1 LKTFDP
7 MQHSATHKDA
17 SHQLI
22 GPFTQLLT
30 MEGLPDKGPLSD
42 SQIPIIENAGILV
55 KNGQIKKV
63 GDIDMLRGEARNLR
77 AGIHE
82 IQGPAIALPGLIDA
96 HTHSCFAGSRAR
108 DYALRNSGSTYL
120 EIAEAGGGIWDT
132 VEHTRNATQQALQA
146 LLLERIEK
154 FLHSGIT
161 TLEVKSGYGLNTEA
175 ELKMLR
181 VIRSAGNKTAMDL
194 IPTCLA
200 AHTVPG
206 DFSGSKAEYLEQ
218 VLEELLPLILEEGLA
233 RRLDAFVEQSAFSP
247 KEITPYLRAGK
258 AVGFDLTIHADQFSQ
273 GGSEVAITCG
283 ALSADH
289 LEASGPAEIQ
299 ALAQSD
305 VVATA
310 LPGASIG
317 LGCNFTPA
325 RALLDAG
332 ACLAIAS
339 DFNPGSAPMG
349 DLLTQAALLG
359 TFEKLTNAEVLAG
372 ITFRAAKALGLRDRG
387 RLLQGFKADLAIFP
401 AAHFNEI
408 LYHQGQLRPAYVW
421 KNGECVLDK
430 TR

>member
-1 LKTFDP
+1 
-7 MQHSATHKDA
+7 MQHSATQKDA
-17 SHQLI
+17 SHELI

-55 KNGQIKKV
+55 TNGHIKKV
-63 GDIDMLRGEARNLR
+63 GAFDVLRGKARDLG
-77 AGIHE
+77 AATFE
-82 IQGPAIALPGLIDA
+82 IQGPAVGLPGLIDA

-132 VEHTRNATQQALQA
+132 VQHTRDATRESLQA

-181 VIRSAGNKTAMDL
+181 VIHSAGSKTPMDL

-200 AHTVPG
+200 AHTLPR
-206 DFSGSKAEYLEQ
+206 DFSGSKAEYLEL
-218 VLEELLPLILEEGLA
+218 VLEELLPLLLKEGLA

-247 KEITPYLRAGK
+247 QEITPYLRAAK
-258 AVGFDLTIHADQFSQ
+258 AMGFDLTLHADQFSQ
-273 GGSEVAITCG
+273 GGSEVAIACG

-289 LEASGPAEIQ
+289 LEASGPAEIH

-359 TFEKLTNAEVLAG
+359 TFEKLTNTEVLAG
-372 ITFRAAKALGLRDRG
+372 VTFRAAKALGLGDRG
-387 RLLQGFKADLAIFP
+387 RLLKGFKADLAVFP
-401 AAHFNEI
+401 ADHFNEI
-408 LYHQGQLRPAYVW
+408 LYHQGQLRPGYVW

>member
-1 LKTFDP
+1 
-7 MQHSATHKDA
+7 MQLSANHKDD
-17 SHQLI
+17 SCLLV

-30 MEGLPDKGPLSD
+30 MQELPLKGPLRD
-42 SQIPIIENAGILV
+42 SQIQVIPDAGILLRGGYIE
-55 KNGQIKKV
+55 KAGAFASIREEAEKV
-63 GDIDMLRGEARNLR
+63 GA
-77 AGIHE
+77 ACHE
-82 IQGPAIALPGLIDA
+82 LQGPAIGLPGLIDA

-108 DYALRNSGSTYL
+108 DYALRNSGRSYL

-132 VEHTRNATQQALQA
+132 VQHTRDASPETLEA
-146 LLLERIEK
+146 LLLERVAR
-154 FLHSGIT
+154 FLQSGIT
-161 TLEVKSGYGLNTEA
+161 TLEVKSGYGLNLES

-181 VIRSAGNKTAMDL
+181 VIRSAAGKTAMDL

-200 AHTVPG
+200 AHTLPG
-206 DFSGSKAEYLEQ
+206 DFKGSGAEYLEQ
-218 VLEELLPLILEEGLA
+218 VLGELLPMIREEGLA

-247 KEITPYLRAGK
+247 GEITPYLRQGK
-258 AVGFDLTIHADQFSQ
+258 AMGFELTIHADQFTP
-273 GGSEVAITCG
+273 GGSAVAIECG

-289 LEASGPAEIQ
+289 LEASGPAEIE
-299 ALAQSD
+299 ALARSE

-317 LGCNFTPA
+317 LGCGFTPA

-339 DFNPGSAPMG
+339 DYNPGSAPMG
-349 DLLTQAALLG
+349 DLLTQASLLG

-372 ITFRAAKALGLRDRG
+372 ITFRAAAALNLSDRG
-387 RLLQGFKADLAIFP
+387 RLLPGKKADLTVFP
-401 AAHFNEI
+401 ADHFNEI

-430 TR
+430 SR